1 MTASIMGKAKVRQTV
16 IFLLLQLMK
25 VDWFTLTLMVIEH
38 NKLLGTNYQ
47 VY

>member
-1 MTASIMGKAKVRQTV
+1 MTALIMERVKIGQTGK
-16 IFLLLQLMK
+16 LLQLMK